1 MRKKVIALILVV
13 VMLVA
18 AVPTA
23 FAAGEYD
30 DIQGHWGQAA
40 IERWIQAGVAEGR
53 EDGSFAP
60 NEAMTREE
68 TARMF
73 ANLLHLTKEA
83 NVSQYTDLDPN
94 SPYYR

>member
-23 FAAGEYD
+23 LAANEYD

-40 IERWIQAGVAEGR
+40 IDR
-53 EDGSFAP
+53 
-60 NEAMTREE
+60 
-68 TARMF
+68 
-73 ANLLHLTKEA
+73 
-83 NVSQYTDLDPN
+83 
-94 SPYYR
+94 